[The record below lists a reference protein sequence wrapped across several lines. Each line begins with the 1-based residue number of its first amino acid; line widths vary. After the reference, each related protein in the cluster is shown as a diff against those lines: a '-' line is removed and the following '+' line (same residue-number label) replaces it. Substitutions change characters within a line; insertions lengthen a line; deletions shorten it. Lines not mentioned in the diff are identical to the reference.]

1 MNQGGLSQNTT
12 ANPDGIKGIEI
23 NKKQE
28 NRQLPLERKI
38 RIYEILEKLAN
49 SEYTLGEKISGSLEL
64 ALEEYKF
71 EMGGIYLFEE
81 HTEDLTLIHQQNFNQ
96 YFPSRIESPNADLK
110 RNLMARFQIGVV
122 LSAIL
127 PTSDALLK
135 QFLKPNPII
144 KSIVMI
150 AIRRHEKLWGLICL
164 ASEKPL
170 SIPLQELDDL
180 SKIGYF
186 LGFQIEYFKLNTK
199 LEELNNRHDLLLN
212 NTLSGT
218 FILQDRKFVYANER
232 FARIHG
238 YSRDEI
244 LHLDAGKLEWPLDLQ
259 SARGKNIE
267 IKKKKT
273 GDLHY
278 ECNGLDKENKKI
290 WLEMKAAFI
299 DYQKKPAIMG
309 NVIDI
314 TFQKQIEHELLQSHE
329 RSRILLEGEK
339 DAIMLAYSPKISRT
353 GVESNS
359 TLPAA
364 NSLENSMQFTQNRA
378 DERRENNTWLFEY
391 FKKESSGEI
400 NLKEYHEMMNLSD
413 QANSIFFQH
422 QGHNAMLGVL
432 RSKAESVAFLTTFKG
447 PNQNIRQ
454 LMDQIPFSIY
464 FYNEKLEFVWANK
477 TAEISGDQIQFL
489 KPKTKCQNIYPFC
502 QNRNGEKNCASCRL
516 KAAQESDQ
524 MIQYSQVRQENSI
537 ILETLIPIKQKD
549 NHNAGVFVIDQVV
562 RLETLINEAKYPVLP
577 NEVKASAIIDSASDA
592 LVAINEESQVVLINS
607 AAENLFNWQMK
618 NMVGNPI
625 SLFTSSLP
633 EAYRAI
639 FERMLQTED
648 GNNSQ
653 PLRDKI
659 EIEMSPKE
667 GTLFAM
673 EWSFSESEVQG
684 KKIKFA
690 FGRDI
695 TRHKQMESELLV
707 KKEFLENIIKFN
719 PYGVEVFDT
728 KGNMIHNNAA
738 ADLIYGFKGLVNYC
752 VFDDLAF
759 EEANVFDEIRQ
770 AFSGKIITIGPLW
783 YDTRKSGYDG
793 IPHKRVYVKI
803 TFSPI
808 RGKDG
813 RIINVV
819 AIHEDVT
826 SHKEIENELVASERR
841 YREVFETALDGIF
854 RVDASGVFSFANPM
868 MVEMSGYSLDE
879 LIGMPFKQIVND
891 KWHSH
896 LYKLFDVTFK
906 GAFTYKDEIHIDRKD
921 GREVA
926 LEVSVVPISKDGKVS
941 ELQAICRDISER
953 KKAEQELKESKE
965 LYTTL
970 VEQSNDG
977 VILIRENG
985 TLMFV
990 NDGLC
995 QFLGYK
1001 RNELLNKKFLS
1012 LIDHKSKRF
1021 LAKISRNRKQNEE
1034 IPKNFELK
1042 ILKKDK
1048 TIVLT
1053 ELSIKKVNVQN
1064 KPIDMV
1070 HIRDISERKK
1080 AEEQI
1085 RILSTAVA
1093 SSEDGVFIT
1102 DTTGKRIFVNEALA
1116 QMFGLSRQEMMA
1128 VPNEKVYSAKCY
1140 EQLSETIFPSVNAG
1154 KNWTGEL
1161 EAIRNSGEIFPI
1173 LLTISPIFD
1182 DNNNQLGTVG
1192 ISKDITER
1200 KIIEEELK
1208 KKNQFL
1214 EKIIDL
1220 NPYGV
1225 QILDSEWRSVRYNK
1239 AFEKMF
1245 EPIILETNRANFPLL
1260 KNQEFQKLLTPAYE
1274 GQNVSTSIFWIKFNE
1289 LDERIKENK
1298 SICLS
1303 IVLFPILDDK
1313 KNVAN
1318 IVGLYEDITE
1328 HAQAREEIER
1338 HNRELTALYDATQAM
1353 VSVRAPQALIESI
1366 LKGAAMAAGTEF
1378 GAYFSYS
1385 RETNIYRLSTT
1396 IGFTE
1401 RHLHSIHENFYGVT
1415 KGQAPSIY
1423 WHGAKR
1429 NVLTPADMKIA
1440 TELMTPQNIF
1450 KSVLWVPVIYEERL
1464 LGVFNLFSK
1473 TPDAFNEDSIR
1484 LVTMFADQAAVAL
1497 ENVRLYSEVSNFAE
1511 EMEIKIAERTR
1522 ELSESEAKYRSI
1534 VENSP
1539 DLISVE
1545 DLDSRTLYGNAAFY
1559 SKLNFDQEEAT
1570 EIGSLTLIHP
1580 EDLSK
1585 SSELFESLM
1594 IGNPIRNLE
1603 CRYLS
1608 KNKNI
1613 LHLLLSAEKLKLGDR
1628 EVIQVVARD
1637 ITEKKQLELSL
1648 KKSEEHHR
1656 ALIDNVRDGVFTMK
1670 NSKIVWCN
1678 EQLANI
1684 FGYNVEELSNA
1695 YFAKL
1700 HIDQNYFLNY
1710 EQELYLALAK
1720 NGHYRSEIKGKR
1732 KVGEVFDFECSV
1744 SLIEQNSEGE
1754 SEVLVL
1760 VRDITERKR
1769 MHERLV
1775 QSEKLAATGKLAASI
1790 AHEINNPLQGIMASL
1805 AAIKLKLKG
1814 VEVDISG
1821 LDIIETGLKRISN
1834 IVKQLLSLHRPE
1846 RQEKH
1851 MIDLNL
1857 VVEEVLALVKSQLSM
1872 NRITLKKNL
1881 SESLPSIYASAQQL
1895 NQILLNLIL
1904 NAQESITSD
1913 GEIRIITRTK
1923 NQEVI
1928 IKIIDTGK
1936 GIEKEDLP
1944 KIFDPFFS
1952 TKKKMGTGLGL
1963 SIVHGAIEGH
1973 GGRIEVK
1980 SEINKGT
1987 EFTIYLPIKS
1997 KEQS

>member
-1 MNQGGLSQNTT
+1 MNQGGFSRNMI
-12 ANPDGIKGIEI
+12 ANPGGNTGIESG
-23 NKKQE
+23 KKQE
-28 NRQLPLERKI
+28 SQSLRLARKI
-38 RIYEILEKLAN
+38 RIYENLEKLADA
-49 SEYTLGEKISGSLEL
+49 TLLLGEKISGSLEL

-71 EMGGIYLFEE
+71 EMGGVYLFEE
-81 HTEDLTLIHQQNFNQ
+81 HTDDLSLIHQQNFNQ
-96 YFPSRIESPNADLK
+96 YFPNRIESQHTELK
-110 RNLMARFQIGVV
+110 RNLMARFQIGNV

-127 PTSDALLK
+127 PTSDNILK
-135 QFLKPNPII
+135 QFIKPNPII
-144 KSIVMI
+144 KSIIMV
-150 AIRRHEKLWGLICL
+150 AVRRPEKLWGLICL
-164 ASEKPL
+164 GSEKPL

-180 SKIGYF
+180 SKIGIF
-186 LGFQIEYFKLNTK
+186 LGSQIELFKLNHQ
-199 LEELNNRHDLLLN
+199 LEELNNRHELLLN

-218 FILQDRKFVYANER
+218 FILQDRKFVYANDR

-278 ECNGLDKENKKI
+278 ECNGLNKENKKV

-299 DYQKKPAIMG
+299 DYQNKPAIMG
-309 NVIDI
+309 NIIDI
-314 TFQKQIEHELLQSHE
+314 TYQKQVEQELIQSQE
-329 RSRILLEGEK
+329 KSRVLLEGDK
-339 DAIMLAYSPKISRT
+339 DAIMLAYSPKISVSGT
-353 GVESNS
+353 DSNLNLF
-359 TLPAA
+359 TA
-364 NSLENSMQFTQNRA
+364 NSLEESMQITNNRIE
-378 DERRENNTWLFEY
+378 DRRENNTWLFEY
-391 FKKESSGEI
+391 FKKESSGEL
-400 NLKEYHEMMNLSD
+400 NLKEYHEMINLSD
-413 QANSIFFQH
+413 QANTIFFQH

-432 RSKAESVAFLTTFKG
+432 RSKAVSEAFLTNFMNS
-447 PNQNIRQ
+447 NQNIR
-454 LMDQIPFSIY
+454 LLLDHIPFSIY
-464 FYNEKLEFVWANK
+464 FYNEKLEFVWSNK
-477 TAEISGDQIQFL
+477 TAGNTTEQAPFL
-489 KPKTKCQNIYPFC
+489 KPKTKCHLIYPFC
-502 QNRNGEKNCASCRL
+502 TNKNGEKNCTSCQL
-516 KAAQESDQ
+516 KAALDTGQL
-524 MIQYSQVRQENSI
+524 IQYSQIKQENSI
-537 ILETLIPIKQKD
+537 IIETLVPIRQNE
-549 NHNAGVFVIDQVV
+549 NHPVGIFVVDQLIKVD
-562 RLETLINEAKYPVLP
+562 TLLNDTKYPELP

-592 LVAINEESQVVLINS
+592 IVAINEESQVVLINS

-618 NMVGNPI
+618 NMVGRPI
-625 SLFTSSLP
+625 SYFTGSLP
-633 EAYRAI
+633 DAYRTI
-639 FERMLQTED
+639 FERMLHSRD
-648 GNNSQ
+648 SNDSQ
-653 PLRDKI
+653 PLNDKI
-659 EIEMSPKE
+659 EIEMSPCE
-667 GTLFAM
+667 GALFAM

-707 KKEFLENIIKFN
+707 KKDFLENIIKFN

-728 KGNMIHNNAA
+728 KGYMIHNNAA
-738 ADLIYGFKGLVNYC
+738 ADLIYGFKALVNYC

-770 AFSGKIITIGPLW
+770 AFSGKIVTIGPLW

-868 MVEMSGYSLDE
+868 MVEMSGYSLEE
-879 LIGMPFKQIVND
+879 LIGMPFKQIVTE
-891 KWHSH
+891 KWQTH

-926 LEVSVVPISKDGKVS
+926 LEVSVVPISKDGKIT

-953 KKAEQELKESKE
+953 KKAELELKESKE

-977 VILIRENG
+977 VVLIRENG

-995 QFLGYK
+995 QLLGYK
-1001 RNELLNKKFLS
+1001 RNELLNTKFLS
-1012 LIDHKSKRF
+1012 LITQKSKRF
-1021 LAKISRNRKQNEE
+1021 LAQMNRNRNQNEE
-1034 IPKNFELK
+1034 ISQNIEVK

-1048 TIVLT
+1048 SVVIS

-1116 QMFGLSRQEMMA
+1116 QMFGLSRQEMMSA
-1128 VPNEKVYSAKCY
+1128 PNEKLYSNKCF
-1140 EQLSETIFPSVNAG
+1140 EQLSDFIFPSVYAG

-1161 EAIRNSGEIFPI
+1161 EAIRNSGEDFPI

-1182 DNNNQLGTVG
+1182 DHNNQLGTVG

-1225 QILDSEWRSVRYNK
+1225 QILDSEGRSVRYNK

-1245 EPIILETNRANFPLL
+1245 EPILFDNNRANFPLL

-1274 GQNVSTSIFWIKFNE
+1274 GQNVSNSIFWINLNE
-1289 LDERIKENK
+1289 LDERIKENR
-1298 SICLS
+1298 SICLR
-1303 IVLFPILDDK
+1303 IVLFPILDEK
-1313 KNVAN
+1313 KNIAN

-1328 HAQAREEIER
+1328 HAKARDEIER

-1353 VSVRAPQALIESI
+1353 VSIREPQALIESI
-1366 LKGAAMAAGTEF
+1366 LRGAAMAAGTEF

-1401 RHLHSIHENFYGVT
+1401 RHLHSIHENFYSINKSQT
-1415 KGQAPSIY
+1415 PSIY

-1539 DLISVE
+1539 DLISIE

-1559 SKLNFDQEEAT
+1559 LKLNFNQEDAS

-1580 EDLSK
+1580 EDLLNTRD
-1585 SSELFESLM
+1585 LFESLL

-1608 KNKNI
+1608 KDKNL

-1628 EVIQVVARD
+1628 EVIQIVARD
-1637 ITEKKQLELSL
+1637 ITEKKQLEISL

-1670 NSKIVWCN
+1670 NNKIIWCN

-1684 FGYNVEELSNA
+1684 FGYDVDELANS

-1700 HIDQNYFLNY
+1700 LVDQNYYLNY

-1720 NGHYRSEIKGKR
+1720 NGHYRSENKGKR

-1744 SLIEQNSEGE
+1744 SLIEQDSDGE
-1754 SEVLVL
+1754 SELLVL

-1814 VEVDISG
+1814 IEVDISG

-1851 MIDLNL
+1851 MTDLNQ
-1857 VVEEVLALVKSQLSM
+1857 VVEEVVSLVKSQLSM

-1881 SESLPSIYASAQQL
+1881 SDSLPSIYASSQQL

-1913 GEIRIITRTK
+1913 GEIRIITRAK
-1923 NQEVI
+1923 NDEVI

-1936 GIEKEDLP
+1936 GIEKEDLA

-1980 SEINKGT
+1980 SEV
-1987 EFTIYLPIKS
+1987 
-1997 KEQS
+1997 